1 MTNEMRSCIK
11 LLDVLKR
18 KKTSLDTF
26 NDILLWHLRETSTIQ
41 AHETIADA
49 PGYFRRETWIKK
61 LKTRYNME
69 NKFPYYKEVQLPGT
83 GTYVHLVCHH
93 FLEMVESLLTDPR
106 ISDNDYLFGD
116 DPFAPPEDSPA
127 TVRDL
132 NTG

>member
-1 MTNEMRSCIK
+1 
-11 LLDVLKR
+11 
-18 KKTSLDTF
+18 
-26 NDILLWHLRETSTIQ
+26 
-41 AHETIADA
+41 
-49 PGYFRRETWIKK
+49 
-61 LKTRYNME
+61 ME

-127 TVRDL
+127 MVRDL
-132 NTG
+132 NTGQAYRTAYNKYIKDPTRQILLPIVPYMDGAVAGSCENLPSKLL